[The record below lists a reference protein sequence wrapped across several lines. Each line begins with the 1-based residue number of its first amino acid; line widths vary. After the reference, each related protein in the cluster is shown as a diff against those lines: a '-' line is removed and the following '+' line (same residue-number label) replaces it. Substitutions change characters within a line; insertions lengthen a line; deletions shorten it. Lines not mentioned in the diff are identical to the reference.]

1 MFHRLSKI
9 FSSMSGYH
17 NQTAIRCPFQ
27 IWMRII
33 FSHSSFQ
40 CINRSI
46 TSHENCFFF
55 FSFFKKIILRKFSWC
70 KIKLT
75 NNAYCL
81 TVKLFWIWAVD
92 MYAILLLRAPLES
105 VNRNMPV
112 QLQMLYSYLHVL
124 KLHLVFLFPI
134 LLLYYLKYL

>member
-1 MFHRLSKI
+1 MNWVNSLYIWMFIHYSTDCSKHMFHRLSKI

-55 FSFFKKIILRKFSWC
+55 FPFFKKIILRKFSWC

-92 MYAILLLRAPLES
+92 IICTQSCFYMPH
-105 VNRNMPV
+105 RN
-112 QLQMLYSYLHVL
+112 L
-124 KLHLVFLFPI
+124 
-134 LLLYYLKYL
+134 